1 MSKQLQPKTGRR
13 SNAIRILCASVVLGI
28 VACLAQKTVA
38 QNVPAVTSIDSVGP
52 LSFGGTVASWRFSR
66 SEDVDFD
73 DWPEGWE
80 RKVDRDHPPYLPI
93 RIIAHDAAVLS
104 VAQAADLKLLQKWP
118 GLKSMVPGLPALPP
132 SMGDIVVGR
141 YLRVELDGGWAQV
154 QSPRVVVDPLYRYQ
168 LELSAKAE
176 SLVHDHVYAEL
187 TFLDAAGQVVAFH
200 QTDALSGTTRW
211 QPLSS
216 DLAVVPEG
224 AVSMVVR
231 LVLRPIKLAGATDI
245 RGGAGFDDIK
255 IRRLPQMKV
264 ETDDRFALY
273 AFGERPVITVRVLGL
288 EHKTENMLFIVRDAA
303 GRQVAMKTV
312 QFSEI
317 THQEAEPEVAD
328 VVENATAINNDFKL
342 KADPTIDA
350 GVSDAADPAEVV
362 FGAVKP
368 ESDKNAANRSKQKSS
383 VSTAI
388 EGEAKWQLPELRPGF
403 YIVESLLG
411 DFSRP
416 ALKSETTVAVLA
428 SLPPISG
435 VNPYGWTMSKTIPP
449 DLDVRRVPDWLQ
461 RVGVGVVKYPFWFA
475 PDEKVQLDNA
485 AWLVGRLQEKE
496 IRTIGMLDYPPPS
509 LLDKIDERERREPNA
524 ANYFRDAT
532 VWQPL
537 LEPTMTRLSLK
548 VRTWQL
554 GTDRDFSFLGRPNLK
569 QRMKEI
575 ARDLQGFGQPIG
587 IALSWPWLEPLPP
600 TSEQSWDATQLSTDT
615 NLVAEEL
622 DAYLQTMESPE
633 GTARERAE
641 TWVTL
646 DPLEAGT
653 YDHDT
658 RITDMILRMAT
669 VRGYRV
675 PATFVTDPSSKA
687 NGLLRSDW
695 RPAELLLPWRTTAI
709 LLSDLTRIGSLS
721 MPGGS
726 STMVLANAS
735 RTSIVVWNPEQT
747 TEKIYLGDSIRQIDP
762 WGNATTPLKLT
773 LDGKPFHEINVGPVP
788 TFLTDVDPVLVAFR
802 MSTRLVEKSLDS
814 LLGQRQTVSIE
825 FSNPTREL
833 MSGQVRMKPL
843 SDWEV
848 DLRPQSFDLP
858 AGRTAVQTFDVALR
872 NSAKIGEAKL
882 EFDFLLR
889 TQPTR
894 RFTVGRSLHVGPDGL
909 DIEVT
914 TRLVD
919 NELIIFLT
927 MTNRASTEAQY
938 DCMLFPPG
946 GRQYQRRQILIPPG
960 TTVKRSF
967 PWEDGQSLIGQKM
980 LLRAVEQNGSR
991 VLNQVVEMTP

>member
-1 MSKQLQPKTGRR
+1 M
-13 SNAIRILCASVVLGI
+13 RILCASVFLGI
-28 VACLAQKTVA
+28 VACLSQKIVA
-38 QNVPAVTSIDSVGP
+38 QDVPAVANTESVEP
-52 LSFGGTVASWRFSR
+52 HSLGGTVASWRFSR

-73 DWPEGWE
+73 EWPEGWE

-93 RIIAHDAAVLS
+93 RIVAHDAAVLG
-104 VAQAADLKLLQKWP
+104 VAQAADLRLLQQWA
-118 GLKSMVPGLPALPP
+118 GLKALVPGLPALPP
-132 SMGDIVVGR
+132 SMGDIMVGR

-154 QSPRVVVDPLYRYQ
+154 QSPPVAVDPLYRYQ

-187 TFLDAAGQVVAFH
+187 TFLSASGQVVGTH
-200 QTDALSGTTRW
+200 QTDALTGTTRW
-211 QPLSS
+211 RSLSS
-216 DLAVVPEG
+216 EFAVVPEG

-231 LVLRPIKLAGATDI
+231 LVLRPMKVAGATDI
-245 RGGAGFDDIK
+245 LGAAGFDDIK
-255 IRRLPQMKV
+255 IRQLPQMKI

-273 AFGERPVITVRVLGL
+273 ASGDRPVITVRVLGL
-288 EHKTENMLFIVRDAA
+288 ERKTANMHFIVRDVA
-303 GRQVAMKTV
+303 GSQVAMNTV

-317 THQEAEPEVAD
+317 RHAEADSAGAAGLENAATIKNGSKPKIAPAIDAGDGEVAD
-328 VVENATAINNDFKL
+328 PVE
-342 KADPTIDA
+342 PT
-350 GVSDAADPAEVV
+350 S
-362 FGAVKP
+362 
-368 ESDKNAANRSKQKSS
+368 NAAKPASDENTTGRSQQKMPA
-383 VSTAI
+383 STAI
-388 EGEAKWQLPELRPGF
+388 EGVAKWQLPELRPGF
-403 YIVESLLG
+403 YTIESILG
-411 DFSRP
+411 DVSRY
-416 ALKSETTVAVLA
+416 ALKSETTLAVLA
-428 SLPPISG
+428 PLPPISG

-449 DLDVRRVPDWLQ
+449 DLDVKRVPDWLQ
-461 RVGVGVVKYPFWFA
+461 RLGVGVVKYPFWFA
-475 PDEKVQLDNA
+475 PEDKKELENA
-485 AWLVGRLQEKE
+485 AWIVGRLQEKE
-496 IRTIGMLDYPPPS
+496 IRTIGMLDYPPAS
-509 LLDKIDERERREPNA
+509 VLAKIDERERREPNA
-524 ANYFRDAT
+524 ANYFRDPS

-537 LEPTMTRLSLK
+537 LEPIMTRLSLQ

-554 GTDRDFSFLGRPNLK
+554 GTDRDFSFLDRPNLK

-587 IALSWPWLEPLPP
+587 IAMSWPWLEPLPP
-600 TSEQSWDATQLSTDT
+600 TSDQSWDATQLSTST

-622 DAYLQTMESPE
+622 DAYLQAMEAPD
-633 GTARERAE
+633 GTARELAE

-646 DPLEAGT
+646 DPLEAKT
-653 YDHDT
+653 YDHAT
-658 RITDMILRMAT
+658 RITDLILRMTT

-675 PATFVTDPSSKA
+675 PATFVTDPGSRS
-687 NGLLRSDW
+687 NGLLRPDW

-709 LLSDLTRIGSLS
+709 LLSDLTRIGTLPMS
-721 MPGGS
+721 GGS

-735 RTSIVVWNPEQT
+735 RTTIVVWNPVQT

-762 WGNATTPLKLT
+762 WGNATIPVKQTV
-773 LDGKPFHEINVGPVP
+773 DGKPFHEIQVGPVP
-788 TFLTDVDPVLVAFR
+788 TFLIDIDPILVAFR

-814 LLGQRQTVSIE
+814 LLGQRQTLSIE
-825 FSNPTREL
+825 FTNPTREL
-833 MSGQVRMKPL
+833 MTGQVRMRPL

-848 DLRPQSFDLP
+848 DLRPQSFDVP
-858 AGRTAVQTFDVALR
+858 AGRSAVHTFDVALR

-919 NELIIFLT
+919 NELIIFVT

-960 TTVKRSF
+960 ATVKRLF

-991 VLNQVVEMTP
+991 VLNQIVEITP